1 MRFASLRYE
10 IATLTLLLFVSCS
23 SQESKSSDDTPGGL
37 LPGQS
42 ELSGY
47 VRTATP
53 ISYNRDKAW
62 DYLGANADKM
72 LYNGFQQATTATY
85 ASSDKARTLT
95 LEIMQFRDPVRAFA
109 IFGFLRQP
117 EARPIELKPRGY
129 VNRDTLVFVKG
140 VHVGRVIGSNPKAE
154 TDLIQAAKAML
165 DKLSDSVLLP
175 TQLQMLPREGMVP
188 NTETVNLDDIEGQ
201 NERSNLF
208 SAKYLSG
215 IDTVRLFLQLDVMEG
230 GLAIAVKQFIGDKG
244 RITNYLLDCGYQAL
258 TGQDEQG
265 QPIFCA
271 LDKNV
276 LCTVVGRIDQKAAQD
291 LVNKTFALAAKTP
304 QM

>member
-23 SQESKSSDDTPGGL
+23 SQESKTSDDTLGGL

-62 DYLGANADKM
+62 DHLGANADKM

-85 ASSDKARTLT
+85 TSTDKARTLT
-95 LEIMQFRDPVRAFA
+95 LEIMQFTEPVRAFA

-117 EARPIELKPRGY
+117 GARPVELQPQGY
-129 VNRDTLVFVKG
+129 INRDTLVFVKG
-140 VHVGRVIGSNPKAE
+140 VHVGRVIGSNPKSE

-165 DKLSDSVLLP
+165 GKLTDSVMAP
-175 TQLQMLPREGMVP
+175 AQLQMFPREDMLP
-188 NTETVNLDDIEGQ
+188 NTQSVTLDDIEGQ
-201 NERSNLF
+201 THRSNLF

-215 IDTVRLFLQLDVMEG
+215 SDTVQLFLQLDPYG
-230 GLAIAVKQFIGDKG
+230 GPTFAVSEFIGKKG
-244 RITNYLLDCGYQAL
+244 QVKNYLMDCGYQAL
-258 TGQDEQG
+258 TGQNDQG
-265 QPIFCA
+265 QLVFCA

-291 LVNKTFALAAKTP
+291 LVNKTFALAAKTR

>member
-1 MRFASLRYE
+1 MRFATLGYE
-10 IATLTLLLFVSCS
+10 IVTLTLLFFISCS
-23 SQESKSSDDTPGGL
+23 SQEPKTSDDTTGGL

-53 ISYNRDKAW
+53 ISYSRDKAW
-62 DYLGANADKM
+62 DHLGPNADKM
-72 LYNGFQQATTATY
+72 LYNGFQQATMATY

-95 LEIMQFRDPVRAFA
+95 LEIMQYRDPVSAFA

-117 EARPIELKPRGY
+117 GARPVELQPQGY
-129 VNRDTLVFVKG
+129 ISRDTLVFVKG

-165 DKLSDSVLLP
+165 GKLSDSVPLP
-175 TQLQMLPREGMVP
+175 AQLQMFPHEGMVP
-188 NTETVNLDDIEGQ
+188 NTETVTLDDIEGQ
-201 NERSNLF
+201 THRSNLF

-215 IDTVRLFLQLDVMEG
+215 SDTVQMFLQLDPYG
-230 GLAIAVKQFIGDKG
+230 GPTMAVKEFIGNKG
-244 RITNYLLDCGYQAL
+244 QIKSYLMDCGYQAL

-265 QPIFCA
+265 QLVFCA
-271 LDKNV
+271 VDKSV

-291 LVNKTFALAAKTP
+291 LVNKAFALAAKTP